1 MSWSEATRDEIG
13 IPSSLGM
20 LPRRPFGKLEGIR
33 MSLVLLRLML
43 YRLVQHDLGRHS
55 MYLPTLASYLD
66 EIRVALVSEGKRKPR
81 FIVEEMDKKAANL
94 FAKVEMSK
102 FVPD

>member
-1 MSWSEATRDEIG
+1 MAFTRA
-13 IPSSLGM
+13 GM
-20 LPRRPFGKLEGIR
+20 WQPPAESKRKDLSVRTHVF
-33 MSLVLLRLML
+33 LVLLGLML

-66 EIRVALVSEGKRKPR
+66 EIRVGLVSEGKRKPR
-81 FIVEEMDKKAANL
+81 FIVEEMDRKAANL
-94 FAKVEMSK
+94 FVQLEMSR